1 MKYLLVITL
10 SLTVA
15 SCSAFKPK
23 KEYEYILES
32 GELAT
37 PQQVIDVK
45 ATCEYDKNMDK
56 AKDNM
61 GIAISVG
68 RYETKYGPKSSD
80 KYVKES
86 SRLMFE
92 ARECLLANGLS
103 SREKQKP

>member
-1 MKYLLVITL
+1 MKHLVVIAV

-15 SCSAFKPK
+15 SCSIFKPK

-37 PQQVIDVK
+37 PQQVTDVK
-45 ATCEYDKNMDK
+45 TTCEYDKKMEE

-61 GIAISVG
+61 GLAISIG
-68 RYETKYGPKSSD
+68 RYESGYGPKKSD
-80 KYVKES
+80 KYVKLAS
-86 SRLMFE
+86 SLMFE

-103 SREKQKP
+103 SREKIKP